1 MNRQRVKKIILT
13 GKILSKKIDDGLTP
27 RHFFT
32 VHNGNGNKSNAY
44 KRSLTGR
51 GNQGLMWG
59 EGYINPPRGPNKEM
73 STKCFKSLSWLS
85 YTLEQWC

>member
-1 MNRQRVKKIILT
+1 MTVQRAKGIFFDINC
-13 GKILSKKIDDGLTP
+13 GLNP

-32 VHNGNGNKSNAY
+32 GFRGKLTNGNK
-44 KRSLTGR
+44 RSLFGR